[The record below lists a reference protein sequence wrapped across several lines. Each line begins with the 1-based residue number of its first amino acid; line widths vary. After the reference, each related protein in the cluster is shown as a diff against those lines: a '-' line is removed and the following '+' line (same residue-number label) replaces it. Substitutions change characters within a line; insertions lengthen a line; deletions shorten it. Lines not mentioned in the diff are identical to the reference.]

1 MTNQFTKYDQIY
13 QAILQQIDK
22 YLNLD
27 FNSDILVNSYY
38 FPDIEKKVMAN
49 LQDDLSEDLYQV
61 ANRNFWLLVVS
72 VFDYLDQNKI
82 VYTFYNADVDSKQ
95 YKRALNLRSD
105 LMQNYYDFIDAYG
118 DISANNVLIDHDWN
132 QLTIINQN
140 TSFYDLAKQIYKVL
154 NYIHQKQTSK
164 AGIKL
169 SDSHSLIKI
178 LNFFNLE
185 DYDLQNDELD
195 IFLEK

>member
-1 MTNQFTKYDQIY
+1 MANPFTKYDQIY
-13 QAILQQIDK
+13 QAMFQQIDK
-22 YLNLD
+22 YFNLD

-38 FPDIEKKVMAN
+38 LPDIEKKVMAN
-49 LQDDLSEDLYQV
+49 LEDDLSSDLFQI

-82 VYTFYNADVDSKQ
+82 VYTFYNADIDSKQ
-95 YKRALNLRSD
+95 YKHALNLRSD

-169 SDSHSLIKI
+169 SDSQSLIKI

>member
-1 MTNQFTKYDQIY
+1 MANQFTKYDQIY
-13 QAILQQIDK
+13 QVMTKQIDK
-22 YLNLD
+22 YFNSD
-27 FNSDILVNSYY
+27 FNSDMLVNSYY

-49 LQDDLSEDLYQV
+49 LEDDLSSDLFQI

-95 YKRALNLRSD
+95 YKHALNLRSD

-154 NYIHQKQTSK
+154 NYIHQRQTSK

-169 SDSHSLIKI
+169 SDSQSLIKI

>member
-1 MTNQFTKYDQIY
+1 MANQFTKYDQIY
-13 QAILQQIDK
+13 QVMTKQINK
-22 YLNLD
+22 YFNLD
-27 FNSDILVNSYY
+27 FNSDILVKSYY
-38 FPDIEKKVMAN
+38 LPDIEKKVMAN
-49 LQDDLSEDLYQV
+49 LEDDLSSDLFQI

-82 VYTFYNADVDSKQ
+82 VYTFYNADIDSKQ
-95 YKRALNLRSD
+95 YKHALNLRSD
-105 LMQNYYDFIDAYG
+105 LMQNYYDFIDSYG

-169 SDSHSLIKI
+169 SDSQSLIKI

>member
-1 MTNQFTKYDQIY
+1 MANQFTKYDQIY
-13 QAILQQIDK
+13 QAMLQQIDK
-22 YLNLD
+22 YFNLD

-38 FPDIEKKVMAN
+38 FPDIEKKVIAN
-49 LQDDLSEDLYQV
+49 LEDDLSSDLYQV

-82 VYTFYNADVDSKQ
+82 VYTFYNADSDSKQ

-154 NYIHQKQTSK
+154 NYIHQRQTSK

-169 SDSHSLIKI
+169 SDSQSLIKI

>member
-22 YLNLD
+22 YLHLD

-49 LQDDLSEDLYQV
+49 LEDNLSEDLYQV

-95 YKRALNLRSD
+95 YKHALNLRSD

-132 QLTIINQN
+132 QLTLVNQN

-169 SDSHSLIKI
+169 SDSQSLIKI

>member
-1 MTNQFTKYDQIY
+1 MANKFTKYDQIY

-22 YLNLD
+22 YFDSD
-27 FNSDILVNSYY
+27 FNSNILVNSYY
-38 FPDIEKKVMAN
+38 FPAIEDKVMAN
-49 LQDDLSEDLYQV
+49 LEDDLPEDLYQM

-82 VYTFYNADVDSKQ
+82 VYTFYNADVDSNQ
-95 YKRALNLRSD
+95 YKHVLNLRSD
-105 LMQNYYDFIDAYG
+105 LMQNYHDFIDAYS

-132 QLTIINQN
+132 QLTLVNKN

-169 SDSHSLIKI
+169 SDSQSLIKI

>member
-1 MTNQFTKYDQIY
+1 MANQFTKYDQIY
-13 QAILQQIDK
+13 QAMFQQIDK
-22 YLNLD
+22 YFNLD
-27 FNSDILVNSYY
+27 FNSDMLVNSYY

-49 LQDDLSEDLYQV
+49 LEDDLSSDLFQI
-61 ANRNFWLLVVS
+61 ANRNFWLFVVS

-82 VYTFYNADVDSKQ
+82 VYTFYNADIDSKQ
-95 YKRALNLRSD
+95 YKHALNLRGN

-132 QLTIINQN
+132 QLTLVNQN

-154 NYIHQKQTSK
+154 NYIHQRQTSK

-169 SDSHSLIKI
+169 SDSQSLIKI

>member
-1 MTNQFTKYDQIY
+1 MANQFTKYDQIY
-13 QAILQQIDK
+13 QALLQQIDK

-38 FPDIEKKVMAN
+38 FPDIEKKVRAN
-49 LQDDLSEDLYQV
+49 LQDDLSSDLFQI
-61 ANRNFWLLVVS
+61 ANRNFWLFVVS

-82 VYTFYNADVDSKQ
+82 VYTFYNADIDSKQ

-154 NYIHQKQTSK
+154 NYIHQRQTSK

-169 SDSHSLIKI
+169 SDSQSLIKI

>member
-1 MTNQFTKYDQIY
+1 MANQFTKYDQIY

-22 YLNLD
+22 YFNLD

-38 FPDIEKKVMAN
+38 LPDIEKKVMAN
-49 LQDDLSEDLYQV
+49 LEDDLSSDLFQV
-61 ANRNFWLLVVS
+61 ANRNFWLFVVS

-95 YKRALNLRSD
+95 YKHALNLRSD

-169 SDSHSLIKI
+169 SDSQSLIKI

>member
-1 MTNQFTKYDQIY
+1 MANQFTKYDQIY
-13 QAILQQIDK
+13 QAMFQQIDK
-22 YLNLD
+22 YFNLD
-27 FNSDILVNSYY
+27 FNSDMLVNSYY

-49 LQDDLSEDLYQV
+49 LEDNLSEDLYQV
-61 ANRNFWLLVVS
+61 ANRNFWLFVVS

-95 YKRALNLRSD
+95 YKHALNLRSD

-132 QLTIINQN
+132 QLTLVNQN

-154 NYIHQKQTSK
+154 NYIHQRQTSK

-169 SDSHSLIKI
+169 SDSQSLIKI

>member
-1 MTNQFTKYDQIY
+1 MANPFTKYDQIY

-22 YLNLD
+22 YFNLD

-38 FPDIEKKVMAN
+38 LPDIEKKVMAN
-49 LQDDLSEDLYQV
+49 LEDDLSSDLFQV
-61 ANRNFWLLVVS
+61 ANRNFWLFVVS

-95 YKRALNLRSD
+95 YKHALNLRSD

-140 TSFYDLAKQIYKVL
+140 TSFYDLAKQIYKML

-169 SDSHSLIKI
+169 SDSQSLIKI

>member
-1 MTNQFTKYDQIY
+1 MANQFTKYDQIY
-13 QAILQQIDK
+13 QVMTKQIDK
-22 YLNLD
+22 YFNSD

-49 LQDDLSEDLYQV
+49 LEDDLSSDLFQI

-82 VYTFYNADVDSKQ
+82 VYTFYNADIDSKQ
-95 YKRALNLRSD
+95 YKHSLNLRSD

-132 QLTIINQN
+132 RLTLVNQN

-154 NYIHQKQTSK
+154 NYIHQRQTSK

-169 SDSHSLIKI
+169 SDSQSLIKI

>member
-1 MTNQFTKYDQIY
+1 MANQFTKYDQIY
-13 QAILQQIDK
+13 QAMFQQIDK
-22 YLNLD
+22 YFNLD
-27 FNSDILVNSYY
+27 FNSDMLVNSYY

-49 LQDDLSEDLYQV
+49 LEDDLSSDLFQI

-82 VYTFYNADVDSKQ
+82 VYTFYNADIDSKQ

-132 QLTIINQN
+132 QLTLVNQN

-154 NYIHQKQTSK
+154 NYIHQRQTSK

-169 SDSHSLIKI
+169 SDSQSLIKI

>member
-22 YLNLD
+22 YLHLD

-49 LQDDLSEDLYQV
+49 LEDNLSEDLYQV
-61 ANRNFWLLVVS
+61 ANRNFWLFVVS

-95 YKRALNLRSD
+95 YKHALNLRSD

-118 DISANNVLIDHDWN
+118 DISTNNVLIDHDWN
-132 QLTIINQN
+132 QLTLVNKN

-154 NYIHQKQTSK
+154 NYIHQRQTSK

-169 SDSHSLIKI
+169 SDSQSLIKI
-178 LNFFNLE
+178 LSFFNLE

>member
-1 MTNQFTKYDQIY
+1 MANQFTKYDQIY
-13 QAILQQIDK
+13 QVMTKQINK
-22 YLNLD
+22 YFNLD
-27 FNSDILVNSYY
+27 FNSDILVKSYY
-38 FPDIEKKVMAN
+38 LPDIEKKVMAN
-49 LQDDLSEDLYQV
+49 LEDDLSSDLFQI

-82 VYTFYNADVDSKQ
+82 VYTFYNADIDSKQ
-95 YKRALNLRSD
+95 YKHALNLRSD

-154 NYIHQKQTSK
+154 NYIHQKQTNK

-169 SDSHSLIKI
+169 SDSQSLIKI

>member
-13 QAILQQIDK
+13 QAMFQQIDK
-22 YLNLD
+22 YFNLD
-27 FNSDILVNSYY
+27 FNSDMLVNSYY

-49 LQDDLSEDLYQV
+49 LEDDLSSDLYQI

-82 VYTFYNADVDSKQ
+82 VYTFYNADIDSKQ
-95 YKRALNLRSD
+95 YKRELNLRSD
-105 LMQNYYDFIDAYG
+105 LMQNYYDFIDDYG

-132 QLTIINQN
+132 QLTLVNQN

-154 NYIHQKQTSK
+154 NYIHQRQTSK

-169 SDSHSLIKI
+169 SDSQSLIKL

>member
-1 MTNQFTKYDQIY
+1 MANQFTKYDQIY

-22 YLNLD
+22 YFNLD

-38 FPDIEKKVMAN
+38 LPDIEKKVMAN
-49 LQDDLSEDLYQV
+49 LEDDLSSDLFQI

-82 VYTFYNADVDSKQ
+82 VYTFYNADIDSKQ
-95 YKRALNLRSD
+95 YKHALNLRSD

-132 QLTIINQN
+132 QLTLVNKN

>member
-13 QAILQQIDK
+13 QVMTKQINK
-22 YLNLD
+22 YFNLD

-38 FPDIEKKVMAN
+38 LPDIEKKVMAN
-49 LQDDLSEDLYQV
+49 LEDDLSSDLFQI

-82 VYTFYNADVDSKQ
+82 VYTFYNADIDSKQ
-95 YKRALNLRSD
+95 YKHALNLRSD

-132 QLTIINQN
+132 QLTLVNQN

-169 SDSHSLIKI
+169 SDSQSLIKI

>member
-22 YLNLD
+22 YLHLD

-49 LQDDLSEDLYQV
+49 LEDNLSEDLYQV

-95 YKRALNLRSD
+95 YKHALNLRSD

-132 QLTIINQN
+132 QLTLVNKN

-154 NYIHQKQTSK
+154 NYIHQRQTSK

-169 SDSHSLIKI
+169 SDSQSLIKI
-178 LNFFNLE
+178 LSFFNLE

>member
-1 MTNQFTKYDQIY
+1 MANQFTKYDQIY
-13 QAILQQIDK
+13 QAMFQQIDK
-22 YLNLD
+22 YFNLD

-49 LQDDLSEDLYQV
+49 LEDGLSSDLYQV

-82 VYTFYNADVDSKQ
+82 VYTFYNADIDSKQ
-95 YKRALNLRSD
+95 YKHALNLRSD

-132 QLTIINQN
+132 QLTLVNQN

-154 NYIHQKQTSK
+154 NYIHQRQTSK

-169 SDSHSLIKI
+169 SDSQSLIKI

>member
-1 MTNQFTKYDQIY
+1 MANQFTKYDQIY
-13 QAILQQIDK
+13 QAMFQQIDK
-22 YLNLD
+22 YFNLD
-27 FNSDILVNSYY
+27 FNSDMLVNSYY
-38 FPDIEKKVMAN
+38 FPDIEKKVIAN
-49 LQDDLSEDLYQV
+49 LEDDLSSDLFQI

-82 VYTFYNADVDSKQ
+82 VYTFYNADIDSKQ
-95 YKRALNLRSD
+95 YKHALNLRSD

-132 QLTIINQN
+132 QLTLVNQN

-169 SDSHSLIKI
+169 SDSQSLIKI

>member
-1 MTNQFTKYDQIY
+1 MANQFTKYDQIY
-13 QAILQQIDK
+13 QAMFQQIDK
-22 YLNLD
+22 YFNLD
-27 FNSDILVNSYY
+27 FNSDILVKSYY
-38 FPDIEKKVMAN
+38 LPDIEKKVMAN
-49 LQDDLSEDLYQV
+49 LEDDLSSDLFQI

-82 VYTFYNADVDSKQ
+82 VYTFYNADIDSKQ
-95 YKRALNLRSD
+95 YKHALNLRSD

-118 DISANNVLIDHDWN
+118 DISANNILIDHDWN
-132 QLTIINQN
+132 QLTLVNQN

-164 AGIKL
+164 SGIKL
-169 SDSHSLIKI
+169 SNSQSLIKI

>member
-1 MTNQFTKYDQIY
+1 MANQFTKYDQIY
-13 QAILQQIDK
+13 QAMFQQINK
-22 YLNLD
+22 YFNLD

-49 LQDDLSEDLYQV
+49 LEDGLSEDLYQV

-82 VYTFYNADVDSKQ
+82 VYTFYNADIDSKQ
-95 YKRALNLRSD
+95 YKHALNLRSD

-132 QLTIINQN
+132 QLTLVNQN

-169 SDSHSLIKI
+169 SDRQSLIKI

>member
-1 MTNQFTKYDQIY
+1 MANQFTKYDQIY

-49 LQDDLSEDLYQV
+49 LEDDLSSDLYQV

-82 VYTFYNADVDSKQ
+82 VYTFYNADIDSKQ
-95 YKRALNLRSD
+95 YKHALNLRSD
-105 LMQNYYDFIDAYG
+105 LMQNYYDFIDAYS
-118 DISANNVLIDHDWN
+118 DISSNNVLIDHDWN
-132 QLTIINQN
+132 QSTLVNQN

-169 SDSHSLIKI
+169 SDSQSLIKI

>member
-13 QAILQQIDK
+13 QVMTKQINK
-22 YLNLD
+22 YFNLD
-27 FNSDILVNSYY
+27 FNSDILVKSYY
-38 FPDIEKKVMAN
+38 LPDIEKKVMAN
-49 LQDDLSEDLYQV
+49 LEDDLSSDLFQI

-82 VYTFYNADVDSKQ
+82 VYTFYNADIDSKQ
-95 YKRALNLRSD
+95 YKHALNLRSD

-118 DISANNVLIDHDWN
+118 DISANNILIDHDWN
-132 QLTIINQN
+132 QLTLVNQN

-169 SDSHSLIKI
+169 SDSQSLIKI

>member
-1 MTNQFTKYDQIY
+1 MANPFTKYDQIY
-13 QAILQQIDK
+13 QATFQQIDK
-22 YLNLD
+22 YFNLD
-27 FNSDILVNSYY
+27 FNSDMLVNSYY

-49 LQDDLSEDLYQV
+49 LEDDLSSDLFQI
-61 ANRNFWLLVVS
+61 ANRNFWLFVVS

-82 VYTFYNADVDSKQ
+82 VYTFYNTDIDSKQ
-95 YKRALNLRSD
+95 YKHALNLRGD

-132 QLTIINQN
+132 QLTLVN
-140 TSFYDLAKQIYKVL
+140 QIYKVL
-154 NYIHQKQTSK
+154 NYIHQRQTSK

>member
-1 MTNQFTKYDQIY
+1 MANQFTKYDQIY

-22 YLNLD
+22 YFNLD

-38 FPDIEKKVMAN
+38 LPDIEKKVMAN
-49 LQDDLSEDLYQV
+49 LEDDLSSDLFQI

-82 VYTFYNADVDSKQ
+82 VYTFYNADIDSKQ
-95 YKRALNLRSD
+95 YKHALNLRSD

-169 SDSHSLIKI
+169 SDSQSLIKI

>member
-1 MTNQFTKYDQIY
+1 MTNQFTKYNQIY
-13 QAILQQIDK
+13 QALLQQIDK
-22 YLNLD
+22 YFNLD

-49 LQDDLSEDLYQV
+49 LEDDLSSDLYQV

-82 VYTFYNADVDSKQ
+82 VYTFYNADSDSKQ

-154 NYIHQKQTSK
+154 NYIHQRQTSK

-169 SDSHSLIKI
+169 SDSQSLIKI

>member
-1 MTNQFTKYDQIY
+1 MANQFTKYDQIY
-13 QAILQQIDK
+13 QAMFQQIDK
-22 YLNLD
+22 YFNLD
-27 FNSDILVNSYY
+27 FNSDMLVNSYY

-49 LQDDLSEDLYQV
+49 LEDDLSSDLFQI

-82 VYTFYNADVDSKQ
+82 VYTFYNADIDSKQ

-132 QLTIINQN
+132 QLTLVNKN

-169 SDSHSLIKI
+169 SDSQSLIKI

>member
-22 YLNLD
+22 YLHLD

-49 LQDDLSEDLYQV
+49 LEDNLSEDLYQV
-61 ANRNFWLLVVS
+61 ANRNFWLFVVS

-95 YKRALNLRSD
+95 YKHALNLRSD

-118 DISANNVLIDHDWN
+118 DISTNNVLIDHDWN

-154 NYIHQKQTSK
+154 NYIHQRQTSK

-169 SDSHSLIKI
+169 SDSQSLIKI

>member
-13 QAILQQIDK
+13 QAMFQQIDK
-22 YLNLD
+22 YFNLD
-27 FNSDILVNSYY
+27 FNSDMLVNSYY

-49 LQDDLSEDLYQV
+49 LEDDLSSDLFQI

-82 VYTFYNADVDSKQ
+82 VYTFYNADIDSKQ
-95 YKRALNLRSD
+95 YKRELNLRSD
-105 LMQNYYDFIDAYG
+105 LMQNYYDFIDDYG

-132 QLTIINQN
+132 QLTLVNQN

-154 NYIHQKQTSK
+154 NYIHQRQTSK

-169 SDSHSLIKI
+169 SDSQSLIKL

>member
-1 MTNQFTKYDQIY
+1 MANQFTKYDQIY

-22 YLNLD
+22 YFNLD

-38 FPDIEKKVMAN
+38 LPDIEKKVMAN
-49 LQDDLSEDLYQV
+49 LEDDLSSDLFQI
-61 ANRNFWLLVVS
+61 ANRNFWLFVVS

-95 YKRALNLRSD
+95 YKHALNLRSD

-132 QLTIINQN
+132 QLTLVNKN

-169 SDSHSLIKI
+169 SDRQSLIKI

>member
-22 YLNLD
+22 YLHLD

-49 LQDDLSEDLYQV
+49 LEDNLSEDLYQV

-95 YKRALNLRSD
+95 YKHALNLRSD

-132 QLTIINQN
+132 QLTLVNQN

-154 NYIHQKQTSK
+154 NYIHQRQTSK

-169 SDSHSLIKI
+169 SDSQSLIKI

>member
-1 MTNQFTKYDQIY
+1 MANQFTKYDQIY
-13 QAILQQIDK
+13 QAMFQQIDK
-22 YLNLD
+22 YFNLD

-38 FPDIEKKVMAN
+38 LPDIEKKVMAN
-49 LQDDLSEDLYQV
+49 LEDDLSSDLFQI

-82 VYTFYNADVDSKQ
+82 VYTFYNADIDSKQ
-95 YKRALNLRSD
+95 YKHALNLRSD

>member
-1 MTNQFTKYDQIY
+1 MANQFTKYDQIY
-13 QAILQQIDK
+13 QAMFQQIDK
-22 YLNLD
+22 YFNLD

-49 LQDDLSEDLYQV
+49 LEDDLSSDLYQV

-82 VYTFYNADVDSKQ
+82 VYTFYNADIDSKQ
-95 YKRALNLRSD
+95 YKHALNLRSD

-132 QLTIINQN
+132 QLTLVNQN

-169 SDSHSLIKI
+169 SDSQSLIKI

>member
-1 MTNQFTKYDQIY
+1 MANQFTKYDQIY
-13 QAILQQIDK
+13 QAMFQQIDK
-22 YLNLD
+22 YFNLD

-38 FPDIEKKVMAN
+38 LPDIEKKVMAN
-49 LQDDLSEDLYQV
+49 LEDDLSSDLFQI

-82 VYTFYNADVDSKQ
+82 VYTFYNADIDSKQ
-95 YKRALNLRSD
+95 YKHALNLRSD

-118 DISANNVLIDHDWN
+118 DISANNILIDHDWN
-132 QLTIINQN
+132 QLTLVNQN

-169 SDSHSLIKI
+169 SDSQSLIKI

>member
-1 MTNQFTKYDQIY
+1 MANQFTKYDQIY
-13 QAILQQIDK
+13 QVMTKQIDK
-22 YLNLD
+22 YFNLD
-27 FNSDILVNSYY
+27 FNSDMLVNSYY

-49 LQDDLSEDLYQV
+49 LEDDLSSDLFQI

-82 VYTFYNADVDSKQ
+82 VYTFYNADIDSKQ

-132 QLTIINQN
+132 RLTLVNQN

-154 NYIHQKQTSK
+154 NYIHQRQTSK

-169 SDSHSLIKI
+169 SNSQSLIKI

>member
-1 MTNQFTKYDQIY
+1 MANPFTKYDQIY
-13 QAILQQIDK
+13 QATFQQIDK
-22 YLNLD
+22 YFNLD
-27 FNSDILVNSYY
+27 FNSDMLVNSYY

-49 LQDDLSEDLYQV
+49 LEDDLSSDLFQI
-61 ANRNFWLLVVS
+61 ANRNFWLFVVS

-82 VYTFYNADVDSKQ
+82 VYTFYNTDIDSKQ
-95 YKRALNLRSD
+95 YKHALNLRGD

-132 QLTIINQN
+132 QLTLVNQN

>member
-1 MTNQFTKYDQIY
+1 MVNPFTKYDQIY
-13 QAILQQIDK
+13 QAMFQQIDK
-22 YLNLD
+22 YFNLD

-38 FPDIEKKVMAN
+38 LPDIEKKVMAN
-49 LQDDLSEDLYQV
+49 LEDDLSSDLFQI

-82 VYTFYNADVDSKQ
+82 VYTFYNADIDSKQ
-95 YKRALNLRSD
+95 YKHALNLRSD